1 MESRP
6 HCEVLSIRDNPADER
21 LINEVWGQDPQIAVS
36 NVRNGIEALEILRV
50 PGRKLPNLILLGG
63 SFPVGEMTAVEI
75 VSALK
80 ADEAL
85 RCIPVVVLTD
95 RLSPTDTYK
104 LYDVFVSCVIEL
116 PTTFLEFEKTL
127 GMIKDLW
134 LGIACLP
141 YRAGKVYP
149 DREI

>member
-6 HCEVLSIRDNPADER
+6 HGEVLSIRDNPADER

-36 NVRNGIEALEILRV
+36 NVRNGVEALEILRV

-116 PTTFLEFEKTL
+116 PTTLLEFEKTL

-141 YRAGKVYP
+141 YLEGNVYP
-149 DREI
+149 NRKP